1 MYHLE
6 LLAGGADVL
15 VRYDSDPYLFALS
28 MFKFVGDFIY

>member
-15 VRYDSDPYLFALS
+15 VRYDSDPYLFAMS
-28 MFKFVGDFIY
+28 TFKLVGDFTY